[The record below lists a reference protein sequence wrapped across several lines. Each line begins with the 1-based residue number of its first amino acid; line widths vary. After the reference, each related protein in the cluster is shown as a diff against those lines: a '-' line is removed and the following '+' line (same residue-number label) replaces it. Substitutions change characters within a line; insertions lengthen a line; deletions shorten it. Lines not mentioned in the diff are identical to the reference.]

1 MKQLIPLGILI
12 IFLGIIVII
21 IGSLT
26 SLNKENNLKVGVGGF
41 IGFIPFGFANDKRLL
56 YVFIA
61 ISLLMLIWILLNI
74 PR

>member
-1 MKQLIPLGILI
+1 MKQLISLGIVL

-26 SLNKENNLKVGVGGF
+26 SLTKENNLKVGVGGF
-41 IGFIPFGFANDKRLL
+41 VGFIPFGFANDKRIL
-56 YVFIA
+56 YFFIGLA
-61 ISLLMLIWILLNI
+61 FLMLIWILLNL